1 MNTTLA
7 EPSFEPWQ
15 CFAPLYT
22 HLVAY
27 CIVHTVYDACMWLGW
42 EIVSGLNSSMRMDEI
57 AFFTWN
63 VVSLVLNLAGGA
75 ITMYVLATDFDPTF
89 HGIHTWPTMFFALFV
104 VDMMFLV
111 RQRLY
116 FKQKILRFLIVH
128 HLLTFGVCILY
139 LTAFT
144 YPQFLGPAERLA
156 TLPMLWNASSAI
168 SNGLF
173 LYRMVRGVGKVD
185 AALLRVNTACF
196 YAQRAWRISVYALGF
211 YLQTGH
217 LTSKLLLLLPGA
229 IMDVFDS
236 MSQSSA
242 IALIKQKMQE
252 DMQHAASTRALLE
265 RMQLQQPALQYDSS
279 RSPSPSPSPTIARRR
294 LSSGKL
300 QLYSTDSQVANTQ
313 STLTAQ

>member
-1 MNTTLA
+1 
-7 EPSFEPWQ
+7 
-15 CFAPLYT
+15 
-22 HLVAY
+22 
-27 CIVHTVYDACMWLGW
+27 MWVGW
-42 EIVSGLNSSMRMDEI
+42 ELVSGLGSTMRMDEI

-63 VVSLVLNLAGGA
+63 AVSLLLNLAGGGVT
-75 ITMYVLATDFDPTF
+75 IYVIWADFDPTF

-116 FKQKILRFLIVH
+116 FKQKILRFLVVH
-128 HLLTFGVCILY
+128 HLLTFGVCFLY

-144 YPQFLGPAERLA
+144 NPQFMGPAERLA

-185 AALLRVNTACF
+185 RALLNVNIGCF
-196 YAQRAWRISVYALGF
+196 YAQRAWRLSVYALGF

-217 LTSKLLLLLPGA
+217 FASKMLLLLPGA

-242 IALIKQKMQE
+242 IALIKKKMQE
-252 DMQHAASTRALLE
+252 DNEHATASRALLE
-265 RMQLQQPALQYDSS
+265 RMRAEQPALGYDSS
-279 RSPSPSPSPTIARRR
+279 RSPTPSPTVSKRQ
-294 LSSGKL
+294 LSTGALRSSSDL
-300 QLYSTDSQVANTQ
+300 ASTGSQAQ
-313 STLTAQ
+313 ST